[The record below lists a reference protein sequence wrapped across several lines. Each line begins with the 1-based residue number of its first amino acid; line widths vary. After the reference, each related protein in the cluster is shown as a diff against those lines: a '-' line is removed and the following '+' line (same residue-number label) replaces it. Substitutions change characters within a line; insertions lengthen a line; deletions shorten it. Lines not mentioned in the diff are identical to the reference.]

1 VADALPTDAVPTD
14 LEIRP
19 PRQQRS
25 REAWARVLDAGVALL
40 EDGGYDA
47 FTIAALCE
55 RAGVAPP
62 AIYAR
67 TTNKEALFL
76 AVYEHGIAR
85 LAPVQQALED
95 AAAAT
100 PEQVVRAAVGS
111 VLSGMLAQRR
121 FLGAV
126 VLISAAHP
134 EVHRRGAGYAHALE
148 QAFVDLVLA
157 AGDAVTHPDP
167 VVAARTCFGSVF
179 AAGVLRVAWGADFT
193 TAVPVED
200 AAFVAAQ
207 AEAAVRYLLG
217 P

>member
-1 VADALPTDAVPTD
+1 MAEPVPTD

-19 PRQQRS
+19 PQQRRS

-85 LAPVQQALED
+85 LAPAPRPSTPAETPAEAVRGFVAALL
-95 AAAAT
+95 
-100 PEQVVRAAVGS
+100 G
-111 VLSGMLAQRR
+111 GMLAHRR

-148 QAFVDLVLA
+148 QAFVELV
-157 AGDAVTHPDP
+157 GERVDAVPHPDP
-167 VVAARTCFGSVF
+167 AAAARTCFGSVF

-193 TAVPVED
+193 TAVPVDD
-200 AAFVAAQ
+200 ATFVAAQ
-207 AEAAVRYLLG
+207 ADAAVRYLLQD
-217 P
+217 

>member
-1 VADALPTDAVPTD
+1 MAEPVPTD

-19 PRQQRS
+19 PLQRRS

-40 EDGGYDA
+40 EDGGYEA

-67 TTNKEALFL
+67 TTSKEALFL

-85 LAPVQQALED
+85 LAPAQGALAD
-95 AAAAT
+95 LPDGDPA
-100 PEQVVRAAVGS
+100 QVVRGAVAT
-111 VLSGMLAQRR
+111 VLGGMLAQRR

-134 EVHRRGAGYAHALE
+134 EVHRRGAGYARALE
-148 QAFVDLVLA
+148 TAFVDRVLA
-157 AGDAVTHPDP
+157 VGGAVDHAEPAA
-167 VVAARTCFGSVF
+167 AARTCFGNVF

-193 TAVPVED
+193 TAVPVDD

-207 AEAAVRYLLG
+207 ADAAVRHLLH

>member
-1 VADALPTDAVPTD
+1 MAEPLPSD
-14 LEIRP
+14 LQIRP
-19 PRQQRS
+19 PLQRRS
-25 REAWARVLDAGVALL
+25 REAWARVLDAGVELL
-40 EDGGYDA
+40 EEGGYDA

-85 LAPVQQALED
+85 LAPAQGALED
-95 AAAAT
+95 LQDGDPQQLVREAVAALL
-100 PEQVVRAAVGS
+100 G
-111 VLSGMLAQRR
+111 GMLAHRR

-134 EVHRRGAGYAHALE
+134 EVHRRGAGYAHGLE
-148 QAFVDLVLA
+148 EAFVQLVGRL
-157 AGDAVTHPDP
+157 GEAVTHPAP
-167 VVAARTCFGSVF
+167 AAAARTCFGDVF

-193 TAVPVED
+193 TAVPLDD
-200 AAFVAAQ
+200 ADFVSAQ
-207 AEAAVRYLLG
+207 ADAAVRYLLG
-217 P
+217 R